1 MVWSVSNSWKVSD
14 DEVFAVVINLVDR
27 ARGAGA
33 AGDELRTR
41 LTAARRPSELKF
53 LTKLHGCT

>member
-14 DEVFAVVINLVDR
+14 DEVVINLVDR